1 MNLKEYQ
8 EACKKTAKEFAT
20 PETEIATWGLGI
32 AGEAGDVAS
41 CIKKVFAQKNEA
53 IKEGLKENLGDIMW
67 YIAMIC
73 NFFDWE
79 LEGVLNE
86 NIEKLR
92 KRYPKG
98 FTFKDAQRD
107 GTMIKWS
114 GFDKDE
120 KYIKSKDK
128 KEK

>member
-8 EACKKTAKEFAT
+8 EACKRTAKEFAT

-41 CIKKVFAQKNEA
+41 CIKKVFAHKNEA
-53 IKEGLKENLGDIMW
+53 IKEGLRENLGDMLW
-67 YIAMIC
+67 YTAMIC
-73 NFFDWE
+73 NFFDWD
-79 LEGVLNE
+79 LEEVLNE
-86 NIEKLR
+86 NIEKLK
-92 KRYPKG
+92 KRYPEG

-107 GTMIKWS
+107 GTMVKWS
-114 GFDKDE
+114 GFDKDK
-120 KYIKSKDK
+120 KYIKPEN

>member
-20 PETEIATWGLGI
+20 PETEIATWGLGV
-32 AGEAGDVAS
+32 AGEAGDIAS
-41 CIKKVFAQKNEA
+41 CIKKTFAHKNEA
-53 IKEGLKENLGDIMW
+53 IKYGLKENLGDTMW

-73 NFFDWE
+73 NFFNWD
-79 LEGVLNE
+79 LEEVLNE

-92 KRYPKG
+92 KRYPNG
-98 FTFKDAQRD
+98 FTFEDAQRG

-114 GFDKDE
+114 GFDKDK
-120 KYIKSKDK
+120 KYVKPEN
-128 KEK
+128 KERK

>member
-8 EACKKTAKEFAT
+8 EACKKKAKEFAT

-41 CIKKVFAQKNEA
+41 CIKKIFAHKNEA
-53 IKEGLKENLGDIMW
+53 IKEGLKENLGDALW

-73 NFFDWE
+73 NFFNWD
-79 LEGVLNE
+79 LEEVLNE
-86 NIEKLR
+86 NIKKLE
-92 KRYPKG
+92 KRYPEG

-114 GFDKDE
+114 GFDKDK
-120 KYIKSKDK
+120 KYIKSKDN
-128 KEK
+128 EE